1 MIKNVNI
8 KNKKIG
14 IGNPCYIIAEIG
26 SNFDGNLK
34 KAKKLIKLAK
44 ESGADAAKFQSFK
57 TEKLLSK
64 KGFEKKYAF
73 QSRWKKSVWE
83 VYKDAELP
91 REWHKELNQYA
102 KKWKELKL

>member
-1 MIKNVNI
+1 MYPVEHIKKVFLCHHPI
-8 KNKKIG
+8 YRLVYK
-14 IGNPCYIIAEIG
+14 G
-26 SNFDGNLK
+26 SR
-34 KAKKLIKLAK
+34 
-44 ESGADAAKFQSFK
+44 KFQSFK

-102 KKWKELKL
+102 KKIGIHFFTSPWDYEAVSLLKKLKEYAKYF